1 MRRAR
6 VASAVASS
14 TTRILVAGLAIATCA
29 FAQESPPPTPTPA
42 PPPDEH
48 FFEEPPEKPKFSL
61 RWDFLARY
69 DNVAHIPYGES
80 IQRGRFELRPEIDF
94 DPWSDFRIGVRA
106 IFDYGTEK
114 YAYPYQDNYISRW
127 ASADRWYVLWTPGT
141 FTLRAGRFGMP
152 LAASPLFWDSDI
164 QTPGIAA
171 SYTTPDGAWT
181 LWGAGFY
188 GPQHYS
194 DQTRIA
200 AGQLQWQHGDPSAFQ
215 IQASFAFWWFQPR
228 ELFEPYFREN
238 TSTYVGGVP
247 RFTTKFNVVDLFLRL
262 RFPIGTV
269 PMLITLDGFMNLS
282 APDPQKNAYEVAVV
296 AGQVGTPGDF
306 RGFYAYQYIER
317 NATMGAYNTDD
328 WWYHTWY
335 DGHRVGVAWT
345 FLPRLYLQGSYSVQR
360 RLDVHDW
367 VNRVLV
373 DLVKMF

>member
-1 MRRAR
+1 MIVRRAL
-6 VASAVASS
+6 AVAGGVLLS
-14 TTRILVAGLAIATCA
+14 GCA
-29 FAQESPPPTPTPA
+29 FAQDTPPVSSTPTPS
-42 PPPDEH
+42 PEPQY
-48 FFEEPPEKPKFSL
+48 FEEPEEHSKFSY

-69 DNVAHIPYGES
+69 DNVQHLYGYEKIS
-80 IQRGRFELRPEIDF
+80 RGRFELRPEIDF
-94 DPWSDFRIGVRA
+94 DPWSDFRIGVRG
-106 IFDYGTEK
+106 IFDYGTDK
-114 YAYPYQDNYISRW
+114 YAYPEQDNYISRW
-127 ASADRWYVLWTPGT
+127 ASADRWYVLWTPRT

-152 LAASPLFWDSDI
+152 LAASELFWDRDI

-181 LWGAGFY
+181 VWGAGFY

-200 AGQLQWQHGDPSAFQ
+200 AGQLQWQNGDPTRFQ

-228 ELFEPYFREN
+228 ELFEAYFREN
-238 TSTYVGGVP
+238 TTSVANG
-247 RFTTKFNVVDLFLRL
+247 RLQFTSKFNVGDLFLRL

-269 PMLITLDGFMNLS
+269 PILVSLDGFMNFS
-282 APDPQKNAYEVAVV
+282 ANNNQKLAYEAAVV
-296 AGQVGTPGDF
+296 AGQVGSPGWF
-306 RGFYAYQYIER
+306 RAFYAYQYIER

-335 DGHRVGVAWT
+335 EGHRVGVAWT
-345 FLPRLYLQGSYSVQR
+345 FLPRLYLQASFSTQR